1 MDRCASASSF
11 GSGRC
16 PAAESHVGSSVLV
29 GDSRRVNFT
38 PKTGRAKA
46 DGGGSSGTSSQM
58 YELTNASNLRAAQTA
73 SAPASEKSRAPAA
86 PRGLTS
92 LHRQA
97 ERLAPNSSAGQE
109 RRRDNALSFSRVQAT
124 GVQGSLGKEP
134 DYWSYTAPSPS
145 SASHHAFSV
154 NSKYDMK
161 SEYIGPAPQSGSAGA
176 GMTGNI
182 ERILGTSHSPAD
194 KKIVPPDSSLRQAV
208 DAPRDEREFEE
219 QELLQDDA
227 EWEEPG
233 EEKNAEDYGDGVAEA
248 LWEKRI
254 PQTSTQ
260 NPISSRTPRVSH
272 LCLPLDAVVLP

>member
-1 MDRCASASSF
+1 
-11 GSGRC
+11 
-16 PAAESHVGSSVLV
+16 
-29 GDSRRVNFT
+29 
-38 PKTGRAKA
+38 
-46 DGGGSSGTSSQM
+46 
-58 YELTNASNLRAAQTA
+58 
-73 SAPASEKSRAPAA
+73 
-86 PRGLTS
+86 
-92 LHRQA
+92 
-97 ERLAPNSSAGQE
+97 
-109 RRRDNALSFSRVQAT
+109 
-124 GVQGSLGKEP
+124 
-134 DYWSYTAPSPS
+134 
-145 SASHHAFSV
+145 
-154 NSKYDMK
+154 
-161 SEYIGPAPQSGSAGA
+161 
-176 GMTGNI
+176 MTGNI

-219 QELLQDDA
+219 QEQLQDDA